1 MSASGGS
8 ESTTQLPTF
17 IDFVPIEHYTQPL
30 GLTKHELVPLI
41 MSAVIIVFL
50 GIFSIVAT
58 KRLQKMPGRL
68 QALLELIV
76 EGLENFTRSQ
86 MGRVAERFVPFI
98 GTLFIYIFT
107 MNMMGQ
113 IPLFHSPTSN
123 LNTTIALALI
133 VFFVT
138 QYQGIKNNGIFGYL
152 RHMAG
157 KPVWLAPLTFPL
169 HIMQE
174 VLTRPLSLSM
184 RLFGNIMGEDTIIAI
199 FIGSSP
205 FLFGLIPIPIQL
217 PMVFLALLGSTIQ
230 AMIFSL
236 LASFYIAGAIWVY
249 EEEEEHHIKINEKLL

>member
-8 ESTTQLPTF
+8 ESTTELPTF
-17 IDFVPIEHYTQPL
+17 IDFVPIEHYTQLL
-30 GLTKHELVPLI
+30 GLTKHELVPLT
-41 MSAVIIVFL
+41 MSAMIIVFL

-58 KRLQKMPGRL
+58 RRLQKMPGRL

-86 MGRVAERFVPFI
+86 MGRVAERFVPLI
-98 GTLFIYIFT
+98 GTFFIYIFI

-152 RHMAG
+152 KHMVG

-174 VLTRPLSLSM
+174 VLSRPLSLSM
-184 RLFGNIMGEDTIIAI
+184 RLFGNIMGEDTVIAI
-199 FIGSSP
+199 LIGFSP
-205 FLFGLIPIPIQL
+205 FLFGLIPIPIHM

-236 LASFYIAGAIWVY
+236 LASFYIAGAIGVY
-249 EEEEEHHIKINEKLL
+249 EEEEDHR